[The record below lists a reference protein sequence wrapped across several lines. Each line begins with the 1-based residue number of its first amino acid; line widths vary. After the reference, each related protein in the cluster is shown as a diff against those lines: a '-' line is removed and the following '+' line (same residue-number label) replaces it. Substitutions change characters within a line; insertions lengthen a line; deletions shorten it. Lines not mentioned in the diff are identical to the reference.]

1 MDVLCGIC
9 KKTTPNNDKIICDSC
24 KKPYHSACTGL
35 SRQEIQCMR
44 VASRKLHFFCE
55 NCDISTILNS
65 LYATVTKLQTEVDL
79 LKANAK
85 EVQVPHT
92 LSILRNLCKNSKNV
106 IVGLLI

>member
-9 KKTTPNNDKIICDSC
+9 KKTTPDNDKIICDSC
-24 KKPYHSACTGL
+24 KKPDHSACTGL

-44 VASRKLHFFCE
+44 VASRKLHFFFE